1 MPEFIAERD
10 HDLHGVFHWYRRQ
23 LDNLNEQERQLPR
36 LLAVQS
42 AGDKYF
48 GETLDELRALFARDR
63 LHLRNAA
70 LLLLLTEAE
79 ALLRIQFAQLCKRKR
94 KPKLYT
100 EFRRV
105 TRERGDRIRLIED
118 ILDTWTAVAP
128 ETAKSIREFK
138 GVIPLRDWLAHGR
151 YWNPKLGRHAYTV
164 DDVYDIAAGMLAQLS
179 AAH

>member
-10 HDLHGVFHWYRRQ
+10 HDLHGVFLWYRRQ
-23 LDNLNEQERQLPR
+23 LDRLNEEDR
-36 LLAVQS
+36 LLPGMLTGES
-42 AGDKYF
+42 AADKYF
-48 GETLDELRALFARDR
+48 GATLDELRALFARDR

-70 LLLLLTEAE
+70 LLLLLTETE
-79 ALLRIQFAQLCKRKR
+79 ALLRIQFAELCQRKR

-105 TRERGDRIRLIED
+105 MRERGDRLRLIED
-118 ILDTWTAVAP
+118 ILDTWTATAP
-128 ETAKSIREFK
+128 QTAKSIREFK

-151 YWNPKLGRHAYTV
+151 YWNPKLGRRAYTV

-179 AAH
+179 ATH